1 MDKCP
6 HCQSPIDHH
15 DAVADYTIFTCG
27 SYCPPNY
34 ADEVV
39 TTGLCET
46 RKELQS
52 VRAERDRLRRAIES
66 APDAWE
72 HYDDSETLCVSERW
86 AVCEAD
92 RRSLRSN
99 TSIRR
104 VKLVPLSVL
113 EESC

>member
-6 HCQSPIDHH
+6 HCESPVDHH

-52 VRAERDRLRRAIES
+52 VRAERDRLRWAIEWAS
-66 APDAWE
+66 RANCTFEDDAGSPYTICIGRIGGR
-72 HYDDSETLCVSERW
+72 HDS
-86 AVCEAD
+86 
-92 RRSLRSN
+92 
-99 TSIRR
+99 R
-104 VKLVPLSVL
+104 VVLVPLSVL